1 MGLKMLQNIALYEWN
16 RNFTNMKKSNLCKL
30 FIISSLLLMSYVS
43 MAQSVQIEGT
53 IMDSI
58 AKRALP
64 YATVSLVRSKD
75 SSLVSFARSNEEGF
89 FTIKNVPAGKYLLS
103 ISYVG
108 YQQQWFA
115 FKTGTTPVLNL
126 NNIYLEDASKMS
138 TVTVTARRP
147 PVVIN
152 GDSIEFNAENF
163 KTAPNAVVEDLLKK
177 MPGIEVDKSGGIT
190 VNGKTVTK
198 VFVNGKEFFTG
209 DPKMATK
216 NLPADAIDKIQV
228 YDRKSDQAM
237 FTGIDDGTE
246 ETAIN
251 LKVKKDRNQ
260 SNFGKLTGGAGT
272 PSRFDAQGNWNRL
285 NNDEQYSLIGTANNT
300 NRQGFSN
307 RDFSNFSGGGGGR
320 PGGGGGGMVL
330 NFGGGGGTDNN
341 AQGVATTLSGGG
353 NYSNLFNNKKTNF
366 NANFSLNDIERNNNS
381 NSYTQNLTP
390 GNLFNRSSSS
400 RSVTR
405 NQQQSYGSTIDQT
418 VSESF
423 SYKFTPSIGKQH
435 GTSESYDTTETF
447 LPDAFKTK
455 TNATRSASTSV
466 TDASNAA
473 SNLLLRKKFAKKGR
487 TISSTITNS
496 YNESNSTGSQ
506 YTDQFTYGGGGI
518 LLKDSILDQQNIRK
532 GNTLTYSANVVYT
545 EPLGKK
551 SLLEF
556 NAYLSQSIGKTSKK
570 VYDKNTGS
578 SSYDQLNTR
587 LTNEY
592 NSEYTYT
599 GGGMNY
605 RTNQRKYNFSTGFSL
620 QSAKLTGENVS
631 AHTKLNQGFQD
642 ILPSAMYQYNFSQTK
657 NFNINYRTSTNQ
669 PSLTQLQPVLD
680 QSNINRQTIGNPDLK
695 RSYVHNLNM
704 RFFSSKIISGRNFFA
719 NLNASATNNSIVN
732 YDSILPSRVTLSK
745 PVNVNGAYRVNG
757 SVNYGFGLKKIYSRV
772 NFGINGGMSNNISY
786 SNALLNTIITK
797 TLGPSVS
804 YNFQLDEIIDIDLST
819 RYSYSNTNN
828 AINAGLNTNYLTK
841 VFSAE
846 MNNYLP
852 FNFLINQSFTYTINS
867 GRAAGYNTSIPIWNA
882 SFSKFFMKNKK
893 AELRFSAFDLL
904 NKNAGISRNVSQN
917 QIVDQQYNV
926 INQYFLVSFVYSL
939 QKSGLGGG
947 GPRNVMIRMN

>member
-1 MGLKMLQNIALYEWN
+1 
-16 RNFTNMKKSNLCKL
+16 
-30 FIISSLLLMSYVS
+30 
-43 MAQSVQIEGT
+43 MAQSFQIEGK
-53 IMDSI
+53 IMDSA

-89 FTIKNVPAGKYLLS
+89 FTIKNVAAGKYLLS

-115 FKTGTTPVLNL
+115 FKTGANAVLNL

-272 PSRFDAQGNWNRL
+272 PSRYDAQGNWNRL

-300 NRQGFSN
+300 NRQSFSN

-320 PGGGGGGMVL
+320 PGGGGGMTL
-330 NFGGGGGTDNN
+330 SFGGGGGTDNN

-353 NYSNLFNNKKTNF
+353 NYSNLFNEKKTNF
-366 NANFSLNDIERNNNS
+366 NANFSLNDVERNNIS

-405 NQQQSYGSTIDQT
+405 NQQQSYGSTIDQK

-447 LPDAFKTK
+447 LPDVFKTK
-455 TNATRSASTSV
+455 TNATRSASSSV

-506 YTDQFTYGGGGI
+506 YTDQFTYGGGGN
-518 LLKDSILDQQNIRK
+518 LLKDSILDQHNIRK
-532 GNTLTYSANVVYT
+532 GNTITYSANVVYT

-592 NSEYTYT
+592 NSDYTYT

-605 RTNQRKYNFSTGFSL
+605 RTNQRKFNFSTGFSL
-620 QSAKLTGENVS
+620 QSAKLVGENVS
-631 AHTKLNQGFQD
+631 AHSKLNQSFQD

-657 NFNINYRTSTNQ
+657 NLNINYRTSTNQ
-669 PSLTQLQPVLD
+669 PSITQLQPILD

-695 RSYVHNLNM
+695 RSYVHNLNL

-719 NLNASATNNSIVN
+719 TLNAAATNNSIVN

-772 NFGINGGMSNNISY
+772 NFGLNGGMSNNISY

-797 TLGPSVS
+797 TLGPSVTYS
-804 YNFQLDEIIDIDLST
+804 FQLDELIDIDLSS
-819 RYSYSNTNN
+819 RYSYSKTNN
-828 AINAGLNTNYLTK
+828 AINAALNTNYLTK

-852 FNFLINQSFTYTINS
+852 FNFLLNQSFTYTINS

-893 AELRFSAFDLL
+893 AELRFSAFDIL

-926 INQYFLVSFVYSL
+926 INQYFLLSFVYSL